1 MDEKEAGRVARETH
15 KRAQDA
21 GKEADEADGEPM
33 EKKSKTERTNVGVLD
48 LSLVKTDPNK
58 LYPVMYHAIKVR
70 GSFGGRLTPHRMSLR
85 SGKNGWR
92 RDQVRDY
99 DCGQADDF
107 QTRSNARC
115 RASSPQRRKLRLR
128 RTSSPCS
135 SNSAQGS
142 VTTSIL
148 LKRRTCQQMSCA
160 TSPR

>member
-92 RDQVRDY
+92 RDQVRDRPMTVVKLTIFRR
-99 DCGQADDF
+99 DQTHDAGQAR
-107 QTRSNARC
+107 RSD
-115 RASSPQRRKLRLR
+115 ASYVCAEPQAPVQATPLKGQSPPQF
-128 RTSSPCS
+128 C
-135 SNSAQGS
+135 
-142 VTTSIL
+142 
-148 LKRRTCQQMSCA
+148 
-160 TSPR
+160 